1 MAQKGR
7 SWKMDRTVVHKSDGT
22 TRSNRYTPSDG
33 PKPAPHTRKQYW
45 HPGNNRYQKNPHY
58 DPNA

>member
-1 MAQKGR
+1 MAQRGR
-7 SWKMDRTVVHKSDGT
+7 AWKIDRTVVHKRGGKP
-22 TRSNRYTPSDG
+22 RSNRYSSTDG

-45 HPGNNRYQKNPHY
+45 HPGNNRYQRNPYY